1 MKAEVTITISSAFNA
16 VTVENDKG
24 AKWRFQL
31 HKPELDVTTAGALAN
46 IAASQLAATITAQL
60 LETNANRVK
69 YKLELLTGAEAA
81 R

>member
-1 MKAEVTITISSAFNA
+1 MKAEVTIAISSAFNV

-31 HKPELDVTTAGALAN
+31 HKPELDVTIAGALAN

-60 LETNANRVK
+60 LATNAKRLK
-69 YKLELLTGAEAA
+69 YKLELLTGADAC
-81 R
+81 